1 MRKLLPLPATH
12 PHSAPRTHART
23 HTEEA
28 SGLCHNARGR
38 DHFRSLLVF
47 ELVGEP
53 VQAFIKPIST
63 GGTSGLNVPVSLA
76 EGM

>member
-1 MRKLLPLPATH
+1 MRKLPPLPATQPPRLLTVHMH
-12 PHSAPRTHART
+12 P
-23 HTEEA
+23 EET
-28 SGLCHNARGR
+28 SWLCHNAQGM
-38 DHFRSLLVF
+38 DCFGSLLVF

-63 GGTSGLNVPVSLA
+63 GSTSSLNVPVSLA

>member
-1 MRKLLPLPATH
+1 MRKLLPRPPHTH
-12 PHSAPRTHART
+12 TRLLTRTHA
-23 HTEEA
+23 HT
-28 SGLCHNARGR
+28 RGQLTLPR
-38 DHFRSLLVF
+38 RRGAQHLPSLLVF

-63 GGTSGLNVPVSLA
+63 GGASSLNVPVSLA